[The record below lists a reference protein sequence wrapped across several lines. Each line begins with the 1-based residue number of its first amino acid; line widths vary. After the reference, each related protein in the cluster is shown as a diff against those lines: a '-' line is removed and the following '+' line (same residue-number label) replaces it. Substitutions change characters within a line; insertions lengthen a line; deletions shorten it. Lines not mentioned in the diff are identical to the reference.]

1 MIGDWF
7 RRKPLSLNRIP
18 NLRSDSVFILGNG
31 PSLNEHNL
39 DSLKGVPT
47 FASNAIYLVFEK
59 TKWRPDYYSCV
70 DTVVLPDQKDDISAW
85 IHKLKRTIF
94 FFPRRIFPHDTP
106 FVPQDVEEIIQPRKN
121 VCYFD
126 AKPLNLNG
134 GQKQL
139 FSLAQD
145 DFVVEAMTV
154 TITLMQLAVKLGAK
168 RLFLI
173 GCDTDYQVP
182 DLATILDQ
190 DSARL
195 DKRIVLDK
203 DEDPNHFDPR
213 YFGKG
218 KVWHTPNPDLMIKH
232 YEKVKAVCEKN
243 GIEVFNAGIG
253 GKLDVFPRIS
263 YDEAISACIKS
274 KRASK

>member
-1 MIGDWF
+1 MISDWF

-18 NLRSDSVFILGNG
+18 KLRSDSVFILGNG

-39 DSLKGVPT
+39 DFLEGVPT

-59 TKWRPDYYSCV
+59 TIWRPDYYSCV

-85 IHKLKRTIF
+85 IQQLKRTTF
-94 FFPRRIFPHDTP
+94 FFPRRIFLHDTP
-106 FVPQDVEEIIQPRKN
+106 FVPQNVDEIIQPRKN
-121 VCYFD
+121 VCFFD
-126 AKPLNLNG
+126 SKPLDLDG
-134 GQKQL
+134 GQKQV
-139 FSLAQD
+139 FSLARD
-145 DFVVEAMTV
+145 DFVVEPMTV

-182 DLATILDQ
+182 DGATILDQ
-190 DSARL
+190 DSDRL
-195 DKRIVLDK
+195 DKRIVLDE
-203 DEDPNHFDPR
+203 DADPNHFDPR

-218 KVWHTPNPDLMIKH
+218 KIWHTPNPDLMIRH
-232 YEKVKAVCEKN
+232 YEKVKEICEN
-243 GIEVFNAGIG
+243 SGIEVFNAGVG
-253 GKLDVFPRIS
+253 GKLEVFPRIP